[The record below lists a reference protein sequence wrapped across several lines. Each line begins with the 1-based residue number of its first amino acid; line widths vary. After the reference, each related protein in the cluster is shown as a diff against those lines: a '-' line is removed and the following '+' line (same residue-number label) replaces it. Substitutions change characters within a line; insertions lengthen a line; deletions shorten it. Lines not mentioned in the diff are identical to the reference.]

1 MSNELKE
8 TSRSIELGLGIV
20 GGIFGLLGG
29 TFAVFFGSFAGD
41 EIVLLGISAIMAS
54 IVGIVSSVYV
64 TKNPKI
70 GGIVLIV
77 SAIWLLI
84 SISLFG
90 VLGTILLGLAGFL
103 AVLRK

>member
-1 MSNELKE
+1 MQFYLAVSQWWN
-8 TSRSIELGLGIV
+8 SIVKHKCNFSI
-20 GGIFGLLGG
+20 
-29 TFAVFFGSFAGD
+29 
-41 EIVLLGISAIMAS
+41 
-54 IVGIVSSVYV
+54 IVGIVGSIYV

-90 VLGTILLGLAGFL
+90 VLGTILLSIAGLV